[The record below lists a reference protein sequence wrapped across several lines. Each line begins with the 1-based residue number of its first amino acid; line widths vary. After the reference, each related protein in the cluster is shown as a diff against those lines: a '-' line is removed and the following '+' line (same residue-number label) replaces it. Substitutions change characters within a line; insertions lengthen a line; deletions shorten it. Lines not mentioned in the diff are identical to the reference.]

1 MGKKSTGNSP
11 FRKGS
16 RGVDYGQS
24 GYESQI
30 KGTFEEFK
38 DIDTTENLFAGAESK
53 LQDLST
59 DFTNPYEDMQVSTVA
74 ADFQKQGMQEQQAN
88 IMQQMKGASGGSG
101 VAGLAQMMSNQG
113 AKGMGQISAG
123 LAQQQQGIEMS
134 KAQGDQFAQQAGYQ
148 AEVAKGTMEM
158 DAQKIRLQGEA
169 DSRDLTLQAKQ
180 GELSFLSGMMQA
192 ANANEDADFRKGQN
206 TWFGGNYK
214 KKNQEH
220 RSGRTA

>member
-1 MGKKSTGNSP
+1 MEIKSKGTSP

-16 RGVDYGQS
+16 RGKDYGQ
-24 GYESQI
+24 GALQEQI
-30 KGTFEEFK
+30 STAFGEFK
-38 DIDTTENLFAGAESK
+38 GIDTTQNLWSGAESK
-53 LQDLST
+53 LKGLST

-74 ADFQKQGMQEQQAN
+74 ADFQKQGIQEQQGN
-88 IMQQMKGASGGSG
+88 IMQQMKGAAGGSG
-101 VAGLAQMMSNQG
+101 IASLAQMMANQG

-134 KAQGDQFAQQAGYQ
+134 KAKGDQFAQQAEYQ

-158 DAQKIRLQGEA
+158 DAQKIRLQGAA

-206 TWFGGNYK
+206 TWLGRRGRADRRGGT
-214 KKNQEH
+214 
-220 RSGRTA
+220 G